1 MTVLL
6 GIHPTPRMLPIHPM
20 ELFDGRRIIGSVF
33 GDFKGKTQ
41 LPHFAQQC
49 MRGVSHFHF
58 HIPFYTSANG

>member
-1 MTVLL
+1 MTVVL

-41 LPHFAQQC
+41 IPHFAQQC
-49 MRGVSHFHF
+49 MDGVSHALS
-58 HIPFYTSANG
+58 YYAC